1 MNCPRCGV
9 RVSEEDLFCLNC
21 GVSLKDIPAQTP
33 YTPQPTVP
41 SQTPYIPQ
49 PTVAPQTSTVYNPQP
64 MRNDFTPSAPASAPV
79 TAGNNM
85 DGQRRKEKNT
95 NKILLVI
102 IAVLVMLLAAGVA
115 AFFAMG
121 GTELFSKDESTTAL
135 TTAQQGELILPDVN
149 ESVTT
154 AGDIYTT
161 SAPSVYPDS
170 TSTTNPYTDSI
181 VATKPHTDSTP
192 PTSAYPDYT
201 QATTEVVGSSGF
213 KTTSSGLMMPTEGN
227 RVGICEAYNNA
238 VNNLKG
244 YNGLVTLHKE
254 ETFNFYAED
263 LPLIVDSVVNG
274 TLANLSVP
282 SDETYTFIGGSDGD
296 GRLLSEKMMPWGR
309 DAQVTEYDVLSA
321 NITENEDGGY
331 SITLYFPYEVYYYS
345 EGGVWDEPTS
355 HMTAMDYLDFT
366 AIDFGAISIT
376 DADMRYPGAVTEI
389 TVDSQGRLIGLS
401 NYMPLEGE
409 CTGAYGFV
417 NFELTLIGDIT
428 TDYVLTYNN

>member
-102 IAVLVMLLAAGVA
+102 IAVLVILLATGVA

-121 GTELFSKDESTTAL
+121 GTELFSKEESTTAL

-170 TSTTNPYTDSI
+170 TSTTNP
-181 VATKPHTDSTP
+181 KCST
-192 PTSAYPDYT
+192 
-201 QATTEVVGSSGF
+201 
-213 KTTSSGLMMPTEGN
+213 L
-227 RVGICEAYNNA
+227 
-238 VNNLKG
+238 
-244 YNGLVTLHKE
+244 
-254 ETFNFYAED
+254 FY
-263 LPLIVDSVVNG
+263 
-274 TLANLSVP
+274 
-282 SDETYTFIGGSDGD
+282 TYTTFH
-296 GRLLSEKMMPWGR
+296 LKL
-309 DAQVTEYDVLSA
+309 
-321 NITENEDGGY
+321 
-331 SITLYFPYEVYYYS
+331 
-345 EGGVWDEPTS
+345 
-355 HMTAMDYLDFT
+355 
-366 AIDFGAISIT
+366 
-376 DADMRYPGAVTEI
+376 
-389 TVDSQGRLIGLS
+389 
-401 NYMPLEGE
+401 
-409 CTGAYGFV
+409 
-417 NFELTLIGDIT
+417 
-428 TDYVLTYNN
+428 